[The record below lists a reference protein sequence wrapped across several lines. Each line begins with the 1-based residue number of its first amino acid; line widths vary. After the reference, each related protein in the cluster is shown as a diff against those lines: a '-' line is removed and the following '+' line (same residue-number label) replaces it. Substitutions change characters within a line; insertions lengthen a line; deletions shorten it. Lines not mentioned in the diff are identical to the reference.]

1 MLEIDTIIDVLA
13 NNAVVI
19 VGSFVGAI
27 FVGYVAYEGSRRNSA
42 ADAAT
47 KFRDALAGVILNLE
61 HNPSLPSAQ
70 IANIDHDQILA
81 AIQQFRRFVP
91 WYRRCGFNKAAREYQ
106 HACAVASEGGSIL
119 AQFASEQGE
128 YAQAKR
134 RLLHGAVKTL
144 MSYAKQT

>member
-1 MLEIDTIIDVLA
+1 MIDADSLIAYLA
-13 NNAVVI
+13 ENLPAVVT
-19 VGSFVGAI
+19 FCLGAM
-27 FVGYVAYEGSRRNSA
+27 FVGYVAYEGSRRNRA

-61 HNPSLPSAQ
+61 HDPSLPSAQ
-70 IANIDHDQILA
+70 IANIDRDQILA

-91 WYRRCGFNKAAREYQ
+91 WYSKRGFNKAAREYQ
-106 HACAVASEGGSIL
+106 RACDVASEGGSIL

-134 RLLHGAVKTL
+134 AVLCSAVKRLLA
-144 MSYAKQT
+144 YAKQT